1 MKPIDEYLSELCEQ
15 AETEAN
21 VLSDML
27 ENEGRFHGI
36 RKVGGAE
43 KWAVFDGD
51 ECRVQAIFDLAKMLA
66 REPEVKE

>member
-1 MKPIDEYLSELCEQ
+1 VRDIDDYLADLCDK
-15 AETEAN
+15 AGSEAN
-21 VLSDML
+21 VFGDML
-27 ENEGRFHGI
+27 ENEGAFRGI
-36 RKVGGAE
+36 RKLGGAE